1 MIRHFEKIENLG
13 VFSNYKKP
21 SGTQQFERFNLIY
34 GLNGSGKTTLSRFF
48 SDLNEGQADGFPNL
62 KYTIKTDEGDFQQGK
77 PYSRKIRVFNAEYVD
92 ANIGQ
97 LEGTL
102 NPIYVI
108 GAENKSLAET
118 VKTDEAALF
127 KMEEQLSEKETELAK
142 LLKQKGKIFTDI
154 APKITEAAKGAVTRT
169 YNKRNAENAYSALVT
184 FQQLK
189 LEELAEASRSMKQSA
204 MNKLTV
210 LKVPK
215 ICLGTIEKPLF
226 EAIELHEIAVSK
238 ILQKSATSSAIDRL
252 KKNPALAAWVET
264 GRGLHDHSSD
274 MQCEYCLQ
282 KVPAER
288 EAELAAHF
296 NTSDANLK
304 AEIER
309 AINENL
315 AIYEEVERISGLSE
329 QVLYPELREEFSGH
343 AGVLG
348 TQQSD
353 ILRHLQVLQSALK
366 DKLTRR
372 TESYSLIF
380 PKLTG
385 AIWDDALSSINAL
398 IKRHN
403 SETDDFEQRLSANFA
418 KIETHYL
425 STIEQDVK
433 NVSAM
438 IDAVEKNIRVFSN
451 GDPVN
456 KTPSIDELRER
467 IKENRAKIAN
477 SQQAAAELSEKLA
490 AFLGRDDLRFEPEGE
505 GYRIMRFGRA
515 AKRLSEG
522 EKTAITFLY
531 FVVGLGDQDFN
542 LSEGIVVID
551 DPISSLDSSSVYQA
565 FAYLKNAV
573 KNAKQVFLLTHNF
586 EFLKLLL
593 NWFQHIPRPNQN
605 GKSTYWM
612 LHCSLTQR
620 DSRETQIKP
629 LDKVLLQNKNEFAY
643 LLKELIKFESDGS
656 IHKAY
661 PIPNII
667 RKVLETFLEQHS
679 TGQSLYAKL
688 ENLDFEES
696 KKTALYK
703 FANDL
708 SHPTFSGLD
717 PALVGETQTNIKHLL
732 EMIEK
737 VAPIHFKALTETIG
751 PLNEA

>member
-1 MIRHFEKIENLG
+1 MIRYFERIENLG

-21 SGTQQFERFNLIY
+21 SDIHQFERFNLIY

-48 SDLNEGQADGFPNL
+48 ADLNEGQAGGFPDL
-62 KYTIKTDEGDFQQGK
+62 KYKIKTDDGDFQQGK

-108 GAENKSLAET
+108 GAENKALAET
-118 VKTDEAALF
+118 IKSDEADLS
-127 KMEEQLSEKETELAK
+127 KLEEQRNEKKTELEALEK
-142 LLKQKGKIFTDI
+142 KKGKIFTDI
-154 APKITEAAKGAVTRT
+154 APKITEDAKGAVTRT
-169 YNKRNAENAYSALVT
+169 YNKRNAEKAYDGLVA
-184 FQQLK
+184 FQELK
-189 LEELAEASRSMKQSA
+189 LEDLAEASRAMKQSA
-204 MNKLTV
+204 MNKLTEFT
-210 LKVPK
+210 VPQ
-215 ICLGTIEKPLF
+215 IRLGQTEASLF
-226 EAIELHEIAVSK
+226 DAIESQTVVVSS

-252 KKNPALAAWVET
+252 KNNPALAAWVES
-264 GRGLHDHSSD
+264 GRELHDHSAD
-274 MQCEYCLQ
+274 TKCEYCRQ
-282 KVPAER
+282 KVPVER

-309 AINENL
+309 AIDDNQT
-315 AIYEEVERISGLSE
+315 IYDEVERITGLSE
-329 QVLYPELREEFSGH
+329 LALYPELMEELSTH
-343 AGVLG
+343 IKALSS
-348 TQQSD
+348 QRSE
-353 ILRHLQVLQSALK
+353 ILNHLEGLKSALR
-366 DKLTRR
+366 DKLARR
-372 TESYSLIF
+372 TESYSLEF
-380 PKLTG
+380 PSLTG
-385 AIWDDALSSINAL
+385 VAWSDALSSINAL

-403 SETDDFEQRLSANFA
+403 AETDDFDKRLKANFA
-418 KIETHYL
+418 KIETHHL
-425 STIEQDVK
+425 STIEKDVRS
-433 NVSAM
+433 VSEC
-438 IDAVEKNIRVFSN
+438 IDAVKKCIRFCSD
-451 GDPVN
+451 GDPAS
-456 KTPSIDELRER
+456 KTLGIDELRQR
-467 IKENRAKIAN
+467 IKENRFKISN
-477 SQQAAAELSEKLA
+477 SQQAATELSEKLA
-490 AFLGRDDLRFEPEGE
+490 AFLGRDDLKFEPEGE

-531 FVVGLGDQDFN
+531 FVVSLGDQDFD
-542 LSEGIVVID
+542 LGEGIVVID

-573 KNAKQVFLLTHNF
+573 KNAKQIFLLTHNF

-593 NWFQHIPRPNQN
+593 NWFQHIPKPNQN

-612 LHCSLTQR
+612 LHCSLTQGT
-620 DSRETQIKP
+620 SRETEIKP

-643 LLKELIKFESDGS
+643 LLKELMKFESDGT
-656 IHKAY
+656 IHTAY

-732 EMIEK
+732 EMIRE

-751 PLNEA
+751 ALKEA

>member
-21 SGTQQFERFNLIY
+21 SNIQQFERFNLIY

-48 SDLNEGQADGFPNL
+48 SDLNEGQAAGFPDL
-62 KYTIKTDEGDFQQGK
+62 KYKIKTDDGDFQHGK

-108 GAENKSLAET
+108 GAENKALAET
-118 VKTDEAALF
+118 VKADEADLS
-127 KMEEQLSEKETELAK
+127 KLEQKRDEKQAELKK
-142 LLKQKGKIFTDI
+142 LEKQKGKIFTDI
-154 APKITEAAKGAVTRT
+154 APKIIEDAKGAVTRT
-169 YNKRNAENAYSALVT
+169 YNKRNAETAYNCLVS
-184 FQQLK
+184 FQQLE
-189 LEELAEASRSMKQSA
+189 LQDLAEASKAMKQSA
-204 MNKLTV
+204 MNKLTEFT
-210 LKVPK
+210 VPQ
-215 ICLGTIEKPLF
+215 IRLGQTEKPLF
-226 EAIELHEIAVSK
+226 DAIELQTVAVSK
-238 ILQKSATSSAIDRL
+238 IIQKSATSSAIERL
-252 KKNPALAAWVET
+252 KRNPALAAWVES
-264 GRGLHDHSSD
+264 GRELHDHSSD
-274 MQCEYCLQ
+274 MKCEYCRQ
-282 KVPAER
+282 KVPVER

-304 AEIER
+304 TEIEK
-309 AINENL
+309 AIKDNRE
-315 AIYEEVERISGLSE
+315 IYGEVERIRGLSE
-329 QVLYPELREEFSGH
+329 KDLYPEMREEFSVH

-348 TQQSD
+348 IQKSD
-353 ILRHLQVLQSALK
+353 ILKHLEALQSALS
-366 DKLTRR
+366 DKLARR
-372 TESYSLIF
+372 TESYSLTF
-380 PKLTG
+380 PSLTEST
-385 AIWDDALSSINAL
+385 WSDALSSINAL

-403 SETDDFEQRLSANFA
+403 SETDDFEQRLNANFA

-433 NVSAM
+433 TVSVLIAE
-438 IDAVEKNIRVFSN
+438 VEKDIRVCSD
-451 GDPVN
+451 GDPVS
-456 KTPSIDELRER
+456 KTPGIDELRKR
-467 IKENRAKIAN
+467 IKENRAKISN
-477 SQQAAAELSEKLA
+477 SQKAAAELSAKLA

-531 FVVGLGDQDFN
+531 FVVSLGGQDFD

-573 KNAKQVFLLTHNF
+573 KNAKQIFLLTHNF

-593 NWFQHIPRPNQN
+593 NWFQHIPKPKQN
-605 GKSTYWM
+605 GESTYWM
-612 LHCSLTQR
+612 LHCSLTQGN
-620 DSRETQIKP
+620 SRETEIKP

-643 LLKELIKFESDGS
+643 LLKELMKFESDGT
-656 IHKAY
+656 IHTAY

-717 PALVGETQTNIKHLL
+717 PALVGETQTNIRHLL
-732 EMIEK
+732 EMIK
-737 VAPIHFKALTETIG
+737 TVAPIHFKALTETIG
-751 PLNEA
+751 PL